1 MNEDINN
8 KTTYTLTSAAGVALS
23 VPAEIGAWSAGPFAL
38 CRMCLFRMNLS
49 MLEKIMLCFVIEA
62 EESGT
67 RCCHSYADMGKI
79 LGRCEHSV
87 KQAAATL
94 RKAGLVVTSR
104 GKAGTVVFS
113 CGPFV
118 VWAAN
123 AIRAVGGTAVPAP
136 VVQEEPRRRRR
147 RRETEA
153 GPAAK
158 KEATPVVMLPE
169 PAAELPAEPPHE
181 DYEEASVDNSEE
193 VAGTLR
199 AAGRAAGAQ
208 SSDDSDDF
216 SFGSDTAET
225 DMGYGVRINPDI

>member
-1 MNEDINN
+1 MNEDTNN

-62 EESGT
+62 EESGAQ
-67 RCCHSYADMGKI
+67 CCHSYADMGKI

-87 KQAAATL
+87 KHAAAAL

-136 VVQEEPRRRRR
+136 AVQDEPRRRRR

-153 GPAAK
+153 RPAAK

-169 PAAELPAEPPHE
+169 PAAEPLHE

-199 AAGRAAGAQ
+199 AAGRTAGAQ

>member
-1 MNEDINN
+1 MNEDTNN
-8 KTTYTLTSAAGVALS
+8 KTTYTLTSAASVALS

-49 MLEKIMLCFVIEA
+49 MLEKIMLCFIIEA
-62 EESGT
+62 EESGAQ
-67 RCCHSYADMGKI
+67 CCHSYADMGKI

-87 KQAAATL
+87 KQAAAAL

-136 VVQEEPRRRRR
+136 AVQEEPRRRRR
-147 RRETEA
+147 RREA
-153 GPAAK
+153 DAPAAK

-169 PAAELPAEPPHE
+169 PAAEPTHE
-181 DYEEASVDNSEE
+181 DCEEAEVDNSEE